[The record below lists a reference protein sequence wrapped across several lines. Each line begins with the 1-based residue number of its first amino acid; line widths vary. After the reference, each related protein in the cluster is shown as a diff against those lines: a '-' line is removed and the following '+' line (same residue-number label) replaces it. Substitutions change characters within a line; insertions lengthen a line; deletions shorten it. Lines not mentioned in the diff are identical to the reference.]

1 MGSKSKQL
9 LISALSSSVFCLYIY
24 FFFTQLPD
32 FFLMYLVHFISYTQY
47 VSSQAVDSS
56 FYNSCV

>member
-9 LISALSSSVFCLYIY
+9 LISALSSSVFCLYI
-24 FFFTQLPD
+24 FFLTQLPD
-32 FFLMYLVHFISYTQY
+32 FFFKMHLVHFISYTQY

-56 FYNSCV
+56 FYISCV